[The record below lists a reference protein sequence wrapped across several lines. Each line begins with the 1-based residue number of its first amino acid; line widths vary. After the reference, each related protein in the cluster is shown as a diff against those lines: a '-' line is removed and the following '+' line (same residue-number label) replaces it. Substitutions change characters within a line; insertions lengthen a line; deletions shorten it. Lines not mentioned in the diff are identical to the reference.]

1 MDAAL
6 VISNYEK
13 LMKMVALAEVPYERV
28 VGVLKLTKSGCS
40 YTGCADVSMDLV
52 DLDYAS
58 PLNKFFYPDPTAM
71 ASLRAVDSVAKLRL
85 DRTTEVLD
93 MAGRAQEPHVWM
105 VTTALRVA
113 FVLSHLQKFD
123 GTLAVI
129 LNLTAHLTLSWH
141 LSIGGY

>member
-1 MDAAL
+1 MA
-6 VISNYEK
+6 ISNYEK
-13 LMKMVALAEVPYERV
+13 LIKMVALAEVPYERV
-28 VGVLKLTKSGCS
+28 VEVLKLTKSGCS

-58 PLNKFFYPDPTAM
+58 PSKFFYPDLTAM
-71 ASLRAVDSVAKLRL
+71 TSLRAVDIVAKLRL
-85 DRTTEVLD
+85 ERTTEVLD

-123 GTLAVI
+123 GTLAAI

>member
-1 MDAAL
+1 
-6 VISNYEK
+6 
-13 LMKMVALAEVPYERV
+13 MKMVALAEIPYERV
-28 VGVLKLTKSGCS
+28 VEVLKLTKSGCS

-58 PLNKFFYPDPTAM
+58 PLNKFFYSDPTAM

-85 DRTTEVLD
+85 ERTTEVLG
-93 MAGRAQEPHVWM
+93 MVGRAQEPHVWM
-105 VTTALRVA
+105 VTTA

>member
-1 MDAAL
+1 
-6 VISNYEK
+6 
-13 LMKMVALAEVPYERV
+13 MKMVALAEVPHERV

-93 MAGRAQEPHVWM
+93 MAGRAQELHVWM
-105 VTTALRVA
+105 VT